1 MQLQNLKTKFLGRNN
16 IYYKEIDSTQKEI
29 WRLSEKNETK
39 NGTLVMTDIQTN
51 GIGTHGRIWHTD
63 EKNNIAFSFLV
74 KPQCNIKDLEGITLE
89 IAETIVGVFKT
100 KYKIDINIK
109 KPNDLIINNKKVGG
123 ILTETKLVSQQVKFL
138 VIGIGINTQ
147 KEKFTEDIQYLAT
160 SIKKEFNININA
172 EEFISEFCNKFEE
185 KLIKRIGD

>member
-39 NGTLVMTDIQTN
+39 NGTLVMADIQTN

-74 KPQCNIKDLEGITLE
+74 KPQCNIKDLDGITLE
-89 IAETIVGVFKT
+89 IAETIVEIFKT

-172 EEFISEFCNKFEE
+172 EEFISEFCNKFEK

>member
-89 IAETIVGVFKT
+89 IAETIVGIFKT